1 MTAAM
6 PRSRQETV
14 KALMQAIGLD
24 RRFLNRYPHS
34 FSGGQRQR
42 IGIARALALGPDLLI
57 CDEPVSALDV
67 SVQAQIL
74 NLLKDLQKE
83 LGLTYLFISHN
94 LAVVDYMADRIAV
107 MCRRPHRRARA
118 ARNLLRKPVHP
129 YTQVAA
135 CRRALPGS
143 RPAARFQPL
152 DARRAPPTDRRL
164 GRRSSE
170 TTAMRAATVAV
181 PISAAAI
188 SCSPADRRRQGVAA
202 MITRRRAL
210 RLIGSPLLA
219 PAGCRRRRL
228 PRPDFLPDKLPP
240 ASCRRSSSG
249 CRSQPRVINIAAH
262 RAASPGSYGGDV
274 PHRSSAARTT
284 SAS

>member
-24 RRFLNRYPHS
+24 RRYLNRYPHS

-107 MCRRPHRRARA
+107 MCARAHRRARP
-118 ARNLLRKPVHP
+118 ARNP
-129 YTQVAA
+129 AA
-135 CRRALPGS
+135 QAGPSLHASRCWRRCRSPISTGRSISDAAGSGASDCQHMGAAVPRRRRRACDLSP
-143 RPAARFQPL
+143 
-152 DARRAPPTDRRL
+152 
-164 GRRSSE
+164 
-170 TTAMRAATVAV
+170 

-188 SCSPADRRRQGVAA
+188 SCWPADPPTSGSCAHDHAGARLGG
-202 MITRRRAL
+202 
-210 RLIGSPLLA
+210 LIGSP
-219 PAGCRRRRL
+219 CRQ
-228 PRPDFLPDKLPP
+228 PRSCRTPRSAEPDFLQRQARAP
-240 ASCRRSSSG
+240 ASCRRLAE
-249 CRSQPRVINIAAH
+249 RLPKTPRVDQCR
-262 RAASPGSYGGDV
+262 RAWAVEPGQLW
-274 PHRSSAARTT
+274 RRRCAR
-284 SAS
+284 